1 MGDIITTFAKIGNH
15 YLEDEKRVKNKAY
28 EYGTIKVCL
37 FDIETKTLEPSFNIP
52 KEDLIIARFGVGA
65 NSGNLFPNVPLTLKE
80 VNKNYDKFIRGVL
93 KAIKNLLSNFSEA
106 EIEKSDIL
114 KQLVA
119 MDEPFFADSMEK
131 IQSFEEYKKV
141 KEEKGKVATYFALSF
156 QQRPISS
163 YFKTVFDN
171 YLDSS
176 SEATIYGYDIL
187 SNKQGVGGDAN
198 LAFCS
203 VNELPTKLQSIKP
216 RLLPLSFESAKRIKI
231 GFDAMDKMLSHNFY
245 GLKMAI
251 LPTLLESD
259 ESLYSEVLTILE
271 EAEKGKI
278 SEIEESE
285 TNINEYLE
293 EVAKNEKGLP
303 VLNTI
308 LFYNKNNAAVDVLL
322 QIDDV
327 LPSYISHISDKMGY
341 YNIKAFKNK
350 DEKSPNEE
358 TIYMHTLFEDRLE
371 IMNTLLSGIKI
382 DKDALI
388 HKFAQLIYWGTMN
401 KSYAY
406 PVEWSSYFNGYY
418 HNRSIEA
425 IKRYLAFFN
434 ETHKLKENFILQEEI
449 KLEDKKDKTKSIEIL
464 IEKSEFLDNEVLKSA
479 YLLGMLSSALMN
491 WQYGVSGNSSY
502 AKWLNNSGAIN
513 KESLDRIW
521 KKAEETI
528 RKLNS
533 TSGSGNATVN
543 EIKELV
549 IASTQKAFIYNGI
562 VKSSYVSLAF
572 AMGGSDYTKYIKEP
586 KKEEK
591 K

>member
-37 FDIETKTLEPSFNIP
+37 FDIETKTVEPSFNIP
-52 KEDLIIARFGVGA
+52 KEDLIITRFGVGA

-80 VNKNYDKFIRGVL
+80 VNKDYDKFIRGVL
-93 KAIKNLLSNFSEA
+93 KAIKNLLSNFTEA

-358 TIYMHTLFEDRLE
+358 TICMHTLFEDRLE

-382 DKDALI
+382 DKDVLI

-401 KSYAY
+401 KSYAH
-406 PVEWSSYFNGYY
+406 PLEWSSYFNGHY

>member
-131 IQSFEEYKKV
+131 IQSFEEYKKA

>member
-52 KEDLIIARFGVGA
+52 KEDLIITRFGVGA

-131 IQSFEEYKKV
+131 IQSFEEYKKA